1 MVESLKKEQDLYDR
15 QDLYDGEEASEE
27 EQEQTAQVEKKVKAG
42 KKQQK
47 IDIFIDNQSHAKYL
61 LDKLVEQRTDWN
73 GTL

>member
-1 MVESLKKEQDLYDR
+1 MVESLKKEQDLYD
-15 QDLYDGEEASEE
+15 GEEVSEE
-27 EQEQTAQVEKKVKAG
+27 EQEQIVQEEKKVKVG
-42 KKQQK
+42 TKQKK